1 MTTPVALTFPI
12 DDGTVVVA
20 RSERYEGM
28 EMISMPLALRER
40 LGGAAA
46 AAFEDVLNETGQA
59 WREDVLTFVEERFER
74 RLAEEMGSLRID
86 VVSSIAALKN
96 DMVRELATTRTE
108 ILKWSFVFWIGQVAA
123 VAGLLALAL
132 RFLS

>member
-1 MTTPVALTFPI
+1 
-12 DDGTVVVA
+12 
-20 RSERYEGM
+20 M

-40 LGGAAA
+40 LGGAAT

-74 RLAEEMGSLRID
+74 RLAQEMGSLRIEM
-86 VVSSIAALKN
+86 AGFRN
-96 DMVRELATTRTE
+96 DMVREIATTKTD

-123 VAGLLALAL
+123 IAGLMAIAW
-132 RFLS
+132 RFLGR